1 MLRKAPRLVHWAPV
15 WQPSVCEWGRKRLR
29 PKTCASHNRMS
40 KAMSAKPGDV
50 LSKIAIRVVFDPYFE
65 RVIIGSHLERL
76 PRENRKAPITY
87 RVKEALPPP
96 EVYRELRDHRFT
108 TTLEDLVS
116 AAQSEVESLG
126 SELRDWH
133 GNLPEGIN
141 SSDKASEID
150 EAASTLENINFPDVP
165 DALCQIKVMHL
176 PALEQDSRPKRSA
189 EVASMLDD
197 AIDALNSKADD
208 LRQAIEDAKRSGGDA
223 TKEGEAL
230 EAGPVTP
237 APEAASVDP
246 NKEEESDPQ
255 GMIDE
260 IETLVSE
267 LENVKG
273 ELDNVTYP
281 SMM

>member
-1 MLRKAPRLVHWAPV
+1 
-15 WQPSVCEWGRKRLR
+15 
-29 PKTCASHNRMS
+29 
-40 KAMSAKPGDV
+40 MSAKPGDV
-50 LSKIAIRVVFDPYFE
+50 LTKIAIRVVFDPYFE
-65 RVIIGSHLERL
+65 RVIIGSHLECL

-96 EVYRELRDHRFT
+96 EMYRELRDQRFT

-116 AAQSEVESLG
+116 AAQGEVESLG
-126 SELRDWH
+126 GELRDWH

-150 EAASTLENINFPDVP
+150 EAASTLENITFPEVP
-165 DALCQIKVMHL
+165 DTLGQIKVMHL

-189 EVASMLDD
+189 EVVSMLDD
-197 AIDALNSKADD
+197 AIDSLNSKADD
-208 LRQAIEDAKRSGGDA
+208 LRQAIEDAKKAEGA
-223 TKEGEAL
+223 EEGEAPENSSATL
-230 EAGPVTP
+230 
-237 APEAASVDP
+237 APEAASAGP

-255 GMIDE
+255 EMIDE
-260 IETLVSE
+260 IESLVSE

-273 ELDNVTYP
+273 ELENVTYP

>member
-1 MLRKAPRLVHWAPV
+1 
-15 WQPSVCEWGRKRLR
+15 
-29 PKTCASHNRMS
+29 
-40 KAMSAKPGDV
+40 MSAKPGDV
-50 LSKIAIRVVFDPYFE
+50 LTKIAIRVVFDPYFE
-65 RVIIGSHLERL
+65 RVIIGSHLECL

-96 EVYRELRDHRFT
+96 EMYRELRDQRFT

-116 AAQSEVESLG
+116 AAQGEVESLG
-126 SELRDWH
+126 GELRDWH

-150 EAASTLENINFPDVP
+150 EAASTLENITFPEVP
-165 DALCQIKVMHL
+165 DALGQIKVMHL

-189 EVASMLDD
+189 EVVSMLDD
-197 AIDALNSKADD
+197 AIDSLNSKADD
-208 LRQAIEDAKRSGGDA
+208 LRQAIEDAKKA
-223 TKEGEAL
+223 EGEAAEKG
-230 EAGPVTP
+230 EAPENGSATL
-237 APEAASVDP
+237 APEAASAGP

-255 GMIDE
+255 ELIDE
-260 IETLVSE
+260 IESLVSE

-273 ELDNVTYP
+273 ELENVTYP

>member
-1 MLRKAPRLVHWAPV
+1 
-15 WQPSVCEWGRKRLR
+15 
-29 PKTCASHNRMS
+29 
-40 KAMSAKPGDV
+40 MSAKPGDV
-50 LSKIAIRVVFDPYFE
+50 LTKIAIRVVFDPYFE
-65 RVIIGSHLERL
+65 RVIIGSHLECL
-76 PRENRKAPITY
+76 PRENRQAPITY

-96 EVYRELRDHRFT
+96 EMYRELRDQRFT

-116 AAQSEVESLG
+116 AAQGEVESLG
-126 SELRDWH
+126 GELRDWH

-165 DALCQIKVMHL
+165 DALGQIKVMHL

-189 EVASMLDD
+189 EVVSMLDN
-197 AIDALNSKADD
+197 AIDSLNSKADD
-208 LRQAIEDAKRSGGDA
+208 LRQAIEGAKRSRGDA

-230 EAGPVTP
+230 EAGPATP

-246 NKEEESDPQ
+246 KKEEESDPQ
-255 GMIDE
+255 EMIDE
-260 IETLVSE
+260 IESLVSE

-273 ELDNVTYP
+273 ELENVTYP

>member
-1 MLRKAPRLVHWAPV
+1 
-15 WQPSVCEWGRKRLR
+15 
-29 PKTCASHNRMS
+29 
-40 KAMSAKPGDV
+40 MSAKPGDV
-50 LSKIAIRVVFDPYFE
+50 LTKIAIRVVFDPYFE
-65 RVIIGSHLERL
+65 RVIIGSHLECL

-96 EVYRELRDHRFT
+96 EMYRELRNQRFT

-116 AAQSEVESLG
+116 AAQGEVESLG
-126 SELRDWH
+126 GELRDWH

-165 DALCQIKVMHL
+165 EALGQIKVMHL

-189 EVASMLDD
+189 EVVSMLDN
-197 AIDALNSKADD
+197 AIDSLNSKADD
-208 LRQAIEDAKRSGGDA
+208 LRQAIEGAKRSRGDA

-230 EAGPVTP
+230 EAGPATP

-255 GMIDE
+255 EMIDE
-260 IETLVSE
+260 IESLVSE

>member
-1 MLRKAPRLVHWAPV
+1 
-15 WQPSVCEWGRKRLR
+15 
-29 PKTCASHNRMS
+29 
-40 KAMSAKPGDV
+40 MSAKPGDV
-50 LSKIAIRVVFDPYFE
+50 LTKIAIRVVFDPYFE
-65 RVIIGSHLERL
+65 RVIIGSHLECL

-96 EVYRELRDHRFT
+96 EMYRELRDQRFT

-116 AAQSEVESLG
+116 AAQGEVESLG
-126 SELRDWH
+126 GELRDWH

-150 EAASTLENINFPDVP
+150 EAASTLENINFTDVP
-165 DALCQIKVMHL
+165 DALGQIKVMHL

-189 EVASMLDD
+189 EVVSMLDN
-197 AIDALNSKADD
+197 AIDSLNSKADD
-208 LRQAIEDAKRSGGDA
+208 LRQAIEGAKRSGGDA

-230 EAGPVTP
+230 EAGPATP

-246 NKEEESDPQ
+246 KKEEESDPQ

-273 ELDNVTYP
+273 EIENVTYP

>member
-1 MLRKAPRLVHWAPV
+1 
-15 WQPSVCEWGRKRLR
+15 
-29 PKTCASHNRMS
+29 MS

-50 LSKIAIRVVFDPYFE
+50 LTKVAIRVVFDPYFE

-76 PRENRKAPITY
+76 PRENRQAPITY

-96 EVYRELRDHRFT
+96 EMYRELRNQRFT

-116 AAQSEVESLG
+116 AAQGEVETLG
-126 SELRDWH
+126 GELRDWH

-150 EAASTLENINFPDVP
+150 EAASTLENITFPEVP
-165 DALCQIKVMHL
+165 DALGQIKVMHL

-189 EVASMLDD
+189 EVVSMLDD
-197 AIDALNSKADD
+197 AIDSLNSKADD
-208 LRQAIEDAKRSGGDA
+208 LRQAIEAKKAEGDA
-223 TKEGEAL
+223 AEEGEAPGN
-230 EAGPVTP
+230 GPAAL
-237 APEAASVDP
+237 APEAASAGP

-255 GMIDE
+255 EVVDE
-260 IETLVSE
+260 IESLVSE

-273 ELDNVTYP
+273 EIENVTYP

>member
-1 MLRKAPRLVHWAPV
+1 
-15 WQPSVCEWGRKRLR
+15 
-29 PKTCASHNRMS
+29 MS

-50 LSKIAIRVVFDPYFE
+50 LTKIAIRVVFDPYFE
-65 RVIIGSHLERL
+65 RVIIGSHLECL
-76 PRENRKAPITY
+76 PRENRQAPITY

-96 EVYRELRDHRFT
+96 EMYRELRNQRFT

-116 AAQSEVESLG
+116 AAQGEVESLG
-126 SELRDWH
+126 GELRDWH

-150 EAASTLENINFPDVP
+150 EAASTLENITFPEVP
-165 DALCQIKVMHL
+165 DALGQIKVMHL

-189 EVASMLDD
+189 EVVSMLDD
-197 AIDALNSKADD
+197 AIDSLNSKADD
-208 LRQAIEDAKRSGGDA
+208 LRQAIEDAKKA
-223 TKEGEAL
+223 EGEAAEEG
-230 EAGPVTP
+230 EASGNGPAAL
-237 APEAASVDP
+237 APEAASAGP

-255 GMIDE
+255 EVVDE
-260 IETLVSE
+260 IESLVSE

-273 ELDNVTYP
+273 ELENVTYP

>member
-1 MLRKAPRLVHWAPV
+1 
-15 WQPSVCEWGRKRLR
+15 
-29 PKTCASHNRMS
+29 MS

-50 LSKIAIRVVFDPYFE
+50 LTKIAIRVVFDPYFE

-87 RVKEALPPP
+87 RVKETLPLP
-96 EVYRELRDHRFT
+96 EVYRELRNHRFT
-108 TTLEDLVS
+108 TTMEDLVS

-165 DALCQIKVMHL
+165 EALGQIKVMHL

-189 EVASMLDD
+189 EVVSMLDNAVD
-197 AIDALNSKADD
+197 SLNSKADD
-208 LRQAIEDAKRSGGDA
+208 LRQAIEVAKKA
-223 TKEGEAL
+223 EGEAP
-230 EAGPVTP
+230 ENGPTTP
-237 APEAASVDP
+237 APEAASADP
-246 NKEEESDPQ
+246 NKEESDPQ
-255 GMIDE
+255 EMIDE
-260 IETLVSE
+260 IESLVSE

>member
-1 MLRKAPRLVHWAPV
+1 
-15 WQPSVCEWGRKRLR
+15 
-29 PKTCASHNRMS
+29 MS

-50 LSKIAIRVVFDPYFE
+50 LTKIAVRVVFDAYFE

-76 PRENRKAPITY
+76 PRENRQAPITF

-96 EVYRELRDHRFT
+96 EMYRELRNQRFT

-116 AAQSEVESLG
+116 AAQGEVESLG
-126 SELRDWH
+126 GELRDWH

-150 EAASTLENINFPDVP
+150 EAASALENINFPEVP
-165 DALCQIKVMHL
+165 EALGQIKVMHL

-189 EVASMLDD
+189 EVVSMLDN
-197 AIDALNSKADD
+197 AIDSLNSKADD
-208 LRQAIEDAKRSGGDA
+208 LRQAIEGAKKA
-223 TKEGEAL
+223 EGEAP
-230 EAGPVTP
+230 ENGPTTP
-237 APEAASVDP
+237 APEAASADP
-246 NKEEESDPQ
+246 NKEESDPQ
-255 GMIDE
+255 EMIDE
-260 IETLVSE
+260 IESLVSE

>member
-1 MLRKAPRLVHWAPV
+1 
-15 WQPSVCEWGRKRLR
+15 
-29 PKTCASHNRMS
+29 
-40 KAMSAKPGDV
+40 MSAKPGDV
-50 LSKIAIRVVFDPYFE
+50 LTKIAVRVVFDAYFE

-76 PRENRKAPITY
+76 PRENRQAPITY

-96 EVYRELRDHRFT
+96 EMYRELRDQRFT

-116 AAQSEVESLG
+116 AAQGEVESLG
-126 SELRDWH
+126 GELRDWH

-150 EAASTLENINFPDVP
+150 EAASTLENITFPEVP
-165 DALCQIKVMHL
+165 DTLGQIKVMHL

-189 EVASMLDD
+189 EVVSMLDN
-197 AIDALNSKADD
+197 AIDSLNSKADD
-208 LRQAIEDAKRSGGDA
+208 LRQAIEGAKKA
-223 TKEGEAL
+223 EGEAP
-230 EAGPVTP
+230 ASP
-237 APEAASVDP
+237 APEAASADP
-246 NKEEESDPQ
+246 NKEESDPQ
-255 GMIDE
+255 EMIDE
-260 IETLVSE
+260 IESLVSE

>member
-1 MLRKAPRLVHWAPV
+1 
-15 WQPSVCEWGRKRLR
+15 
-29 PKTCASHNRMS
+29 MS

-50 LSKIAIRVVFDPYFE
+50 LTKIAIRVVFDPYFE
-65 RVIIGSHLERL
+65 RVIIGIHLECL

-96 EVYRELRDHRFT
+96 EMYRELRNRRFT

-116 AAQSEVESLG
+116 AAQGEVESLG
-126 SELRDWH
+126 GELRDWH

-150 EAASTLENINFPDVP
+150 EAASTLENITFPEVP
-165 DALCQIKVMHL
+165 DALGQIQVMHL

-189 EVASMLDD
+189 EVVSMLDD
-197 AIDALNSKADD
+197 AIDSLNSKADD
-208 LRQAIEDAKRSGGDA
+208 LRQAIEDAKKAEGEPA
-223 TKEGEAL
+223 EEGEAP
-230 EAGPVTP
+230 ENGP
-237 APEAASVDP
+237 AASASADP

-255 GMIDE
+255 ELIDE
-260 IETLVSE
+260 IESLVSE

-273 ELDNVTYP
+273 ELENVTYP

>member
-1 MLRKAPRLVHWAPV
+1 
-15 WQPSVCEWGRKRLR
+15 
-29 PKTCASHNRMS
+29 MS

-50 LSKIAIRVVFDPYFE
+50 LTKIAIRVVFDPYFE

-76 PRENRKAPITY
+76 PRENRQAPITY

-96 EVYRELRDHRFT
+96 EMYRELRNQRFT

-116 AAQSEVESLG
+116 AAQGEVESLG
-126 SELRDWH
+126 GELRDWH

-150 EAASTLENINFPDVP
+150 EAASTLENITFPEIP
-165 DALCQIKVMHL
+165 DALGQIKVMHL
-176 PALEQDSRPKRSA
+176 PALEQDSRPKRNA
-189 EVASMLDD
+189 EVVSMLDD
-197 AIDALNSKADD
+197 AIDSLNSKADD
-208 LRQAIEDAKRSGGDA
+208 LRQAIEDAKKA
-223 TKEGEAL
+223 EGEAAEEG
-230 EAGPVTP
+230 EAPGNGP
-237 APEAASVDP
+237 AASASAGP

-255 GMIDE
+255 EVVDE
-260 IETLVSE
+260 IESLVSE

-273 ELDNVTYP
+273 EIENVTYP

>member
-1 MLRKAPRLVHWAPV
+1 
-15 WQPSVCEWGRKRLR
+15 
-29 PKTCASHNRMS
+29 
-40 KAMSAKPGDV
+40 MSAKPGDV
-50 LSKIAIRVVFDPYFE
+50 LTKIAVRVVFDAYFE

-76 PRENRKAPITY
+76 PRENRQAPITF

-96 EVYRELRDHRFT
+96 EMYRELRNQRFT

-116 AAQSEVESLG
+116 AAQGEVESLG
-126 SELRDWH
+126 GELRDWH

-150 EAASTLENINFPDVP
+150 EAASTLENITFPEVP
-165 DALCQIKVMHL
+165 DALGQIKVMHL

-189 EVASMLDD
+189 EVVSMLDN
-197 AIDALNSKADD
+197 AIDSLNSKADD
-208 LRQAIEDAKRSGGDA
+208 LRQAIEGAKKA
-223 TKEGEAL
+223 EGEAP
-230 EAGPVTP
+230 ASP
-237 APEAASVDP
+237 APEAASADP
-246 NKEEESDPQ
+246 NKEESDPQ
-255 GMIDE
+255 EMIDE
-260 IETLVSE
+260 IESLVSE

>member
-1 MLRKAPRLVHWAPV
+1 
-15 WQPSVCEWGRKRLR
+15 
-29 PKTCASHNRMS
+29 MS

-50 LSKIAIRVVFDPYFE
+50 LTKIAIRVVFDPYFE
-65 RVIIGSHLERL
+65 RVIIGSHLECL

-96 EVYRELRDHRFT
+96 EMYRELRDQRFT

-116 AAQSEVESLG
+116 AAQGEVESLG
-126 SELRDWH
+126 GELRDWH

-150 EAASTLENINFPDVP
+150 EAASTLENITFPEVP
-165 DALCQIKVMHL
+165 DTLGQIKVMHL

-189 EVASMLDD
+189 EVVSMLDD
-197 AIDALNSKADD
+197 AIDSLNSKADD
-208 LRQAIEDAKRSGGDA
+208 LRQAIEDAKKA
-223 TKEGEAL
+223 EGEAAEEG
-230 EAGPVTP
+230 EAPENGSATL
-237 APEAASVDP
+237 APEAASAGP

-255 GMIDE
+255 EMIDE
-260 IETLVSE
+260 IESLVSE

-273 ELDNVTYP
+273 ELENVTYP

>member
-1 MLRKAPRLVHWAPV
+1 M
-15 WQPSVCEWGRKRLR
+15 
-29 PKTCASHNRMS
+29 
-40 KAMSAKPGDV
+40 
-50 LSKIAIRVVFDPYFE
+50 
-65 RVIIGSHLERL
+65 
-76 PRENRKAPITY
+76 
-87 RVKEALPPP
+87 
-96 EVYRELRDHRFT
+96 YRELRNQRFT

-116 AAQSEVESLG
+116 AAQGEVESLG

-165 DALCQIKVMHL
+165 EALGQIKVMHL

-189 EVASMLDD
+189 EVVSMLDN
-197 AIDALNSKADD
+197 AIDSLNSKADD
-208 LRQAIEDAKRSGGDA
+208 LRQAIEGAKRSGGDA

-230 EAGPVTP
+230 EAGPATP

-255 GMIDE
+255 EMIDE
-260 IETLVSE
+260 IESLVSE

>member
-1 MLRKAPRLVHWAPV
+1 
-15 WQPSVCEWGRKRLR
+15 
-29 PKTCASHNRMS
+29 
-40 KAMSAKPGDV
+40 MSAKPGDV
-50 LSKIAIRVVFDPYFE
+50 LTKIAIRVVFDPYFE
-65 RVIIGSHLERL
+65 RVIIGSHLECL

-96 EVYRELRDHRFT
+96 EMYRELRDQRFT

-116 AAQSEVESLG
+116 AAQGEVESLG
-126 SELRDWH
+126 GELRDWH

-150 EAASTLENINFPDVP
+150 EAASTLENITFPEVP
-165 DALCQIKVMHL
+165 DTLGQIKVMHL

-189 EVASMLDD
+189 EVVSMLDD
-197 AIDALNSKADD
+197 AIDSLNAKADD
-208 LRQAIEDAKRSGGDA
+208 LRQAIEDAKKAEGDA
-223 TKEGEAL
+223 AEEGEAP
-230 EAGPVTP
+230 ENGPATRV
-237 APEAASVDP
+237 PEAASADP

-255 GMIDE
+255 ELIDE
-260 IETLVSE
+260 IESLVSE

-273 ELDNVTYP
+273 ELENVTYP